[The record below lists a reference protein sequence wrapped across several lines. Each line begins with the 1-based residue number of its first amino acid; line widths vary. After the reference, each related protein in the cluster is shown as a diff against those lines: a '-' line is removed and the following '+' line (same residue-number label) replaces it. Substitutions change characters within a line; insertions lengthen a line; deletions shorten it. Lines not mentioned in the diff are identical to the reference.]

1 MNPFD
6 ILTEIINA
14 GAAQGRSGGNSGG
27 GARGGG
33 ARPDIV
39 RDILVGGP
47 AQRGGSER
55 VEFPGVLRE
64 GRGGGNNRP
73 SVEDLEDMLGVGRSG
88 PTSSSSSQAP
98 SPAPQT
104 RKADAP
110 APAPR
115 GGSTPQGDIF
125 GQESTKPAPV
135 EMSASEREQII
146 VIIRAMIHAAKA
158 DGRIDAQEQQAILER
173 VGNTNQ
179 ETIQFLRQEFANATN
194 ARDFAWSVPLGMEAA
209 VYAASI
215 SSITIDQQSEVDY
228 LKELAHGL
236 RLPPKLCNQ
245 IHQQYGIRPLF

>member
-6 ILTEIINA
+6 ILNEIIK
-14 GAAQGRSGGNSGG
+14 SGNSQG
-27 GARGGG
+27 RGGG
-33 ARPDIV
+33 GNPRPEIV

-47 AQRGGSER
+47 SQSSGRSQGGSPQER
-55 VEFPGVLRE
+55 VQFPGVFRE
-64 GRGGGNNRP
+64 GQGSGNGRP
-73 SVEDLEDMLGVGRSG
+73 SAKDIEDMLGVGRSS
-88 PTSSSSSQAP
+88 PSQP
-98 SPAPQT
+98 SPSQPAPVPPSRRVET
-104 RKADAP
+104 
-110 APAPR
+110 PAPR
-115 GGSTPQGDIF
+115 SGGAPQGDIF
-125 GQESTKPAPV
+125 GQEPTKPAV
-135 EMSASEREQII
+135 EESSASEREQVI
-146 VIIRAMIHAAKA
+146 VLIRAMIHAAKA

-179 ETIQFLRQEFANATN
+179 DTIQFLRQEFANATN

-236 RLPPKLCNQ
+236 RLSPKICNQ